1 MKRCPKCSR
10 TFPDANQKFCTV
22 DGGLLLT
29 EQPATPPFDPSLTVR
44 ATSKELVPPADTVDV
59 SEAPTSMRLD
69 LLDKTITSFGSSTF
83 KETSPTGSPTAG
95 DLTPPSESAPTSDDL
110 TAFTPSAERPTAV
123 MTPSGHL
130 MPAAPDAPAPVT
142 TATTA
147 VPATPVAP
155 PKKKSM
161 LPLVLG
167 IVVILLLLVGG
178 GAAAAGYFLWLKPRM
193 EANRRPVVT
202 VGENENSKT
211 STSNTNNAENT
222 NANANSNGNANDTAK
237 KEPEPFVATA
247 GAVQFANSK
256 TNLDGDLAAH
266 YVDFSFYY
274 PKTWARDPKSGVA
287 GATSFATVAREFNEE
302 TADYLQERALVS
314 WYPSNGT
321 YEADLPIFAE
331 RARKVTDQIAK
342 GLPGYEEVSR
352 GETTAGVYKGY
363 EFRFKGVFKNTGKGD
378 LPYWG
383 RVIFLPPGSAAEK
396 NGVTIIMLATSL
408 APGVS
413 GPADVG
419 VQGELPLILES
430 FRFGASR

>member
-22 DGGLLLT
+22 DGGLLLAD
-29 EQPATPPFDPSLTVR
+29 QPEPPPFDPNLTVR
-44 ATSKELVPPADTVDV
+44 ATSKELIPPPDTFDAA
-59 SEAPTSMRLD
+59 EAPTSMRLD
-69 LLDKTITSFGSSTF
+69 LLDKTITSFGSSTYR
-83 KETSPTGSPTAG
+83 ETSPTGSPTEA
-95 DLTPPSESAPTSDDL
+95 DLTPPSDSTPTSADL
-110 TAFTPSAERPTAV
+110 AALPHPAERPTTV
-123 MTPSGHL
+123 MTASGNL
-130 MPAAPDAPAPVT
+130 VPAAATAPP
-142 TATTA
+142 
-147 VPATPVAP
+147 PATAATP

-161 LPLVLG
+161 LPLVIG
-167 IVVILLLLVGG
+167 VVVILLLLVGG

-202 VGENENSKT
+202 AGENENSNT
-211 STSNTNNAENT
+211 STGPSNTNSAD
-222 NANANSNGNANDTAK
+222 NANANINSNASDTAK
-237 KEPEPFVATA
+237 KEPEPFVPTA

-256 TNLDGDLAAH
+256 ASLDGDLEAH

-274 PKTWARDPKSGVA
+274 PRTWAKDPKSGVA
-287 GATSFATVAREFNEE
+287 GATSFATVAREFSEQ
-302 TADYLQERALVS
+302 TADYIQERALVS

-321 YEADLPIFAE
+321 YDADLPIFAE
-331 RARKVTDQIAK
+331 RAKKVTDQISK

-352 GETTAGVYKGY
+352 GETTAGAYKGY

-383 RVIFLPPGSAAEK
+383 RVIFLPPGTAAEK
-396 NGVTIIMLATSL
+396 NGVTIVMLATSL

-413 GPADVG
+413 GPEDVG